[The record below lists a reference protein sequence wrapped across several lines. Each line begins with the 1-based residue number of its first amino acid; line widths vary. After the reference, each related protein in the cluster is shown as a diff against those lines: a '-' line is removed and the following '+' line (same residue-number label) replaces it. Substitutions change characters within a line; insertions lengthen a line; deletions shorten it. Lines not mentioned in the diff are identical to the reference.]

1 LFELKSSAI
10 AASFKNQLLVFTLF
24 KSKQSF
30 YIYFQIFETKIEK
43 KTTAVP
49 HKVME
54 LRQAIIHGGPKM
66 K

>member
-43 KTTAVP
+43 KTTVVP
-49 HKVME
+49 HRVME
-54 LRQAIIHGGPKM
+54 LRQAIIHSGPEM

>member
-30 YIYFQIFETKIEK
+30 YIYFQIFETKTEK
-43 KTTAVP
+43 KTTVVP
-49 HKVME
+49 HRVME
-54 LRQAIIHGGPKM
+54 LRQAIIHSGPEM